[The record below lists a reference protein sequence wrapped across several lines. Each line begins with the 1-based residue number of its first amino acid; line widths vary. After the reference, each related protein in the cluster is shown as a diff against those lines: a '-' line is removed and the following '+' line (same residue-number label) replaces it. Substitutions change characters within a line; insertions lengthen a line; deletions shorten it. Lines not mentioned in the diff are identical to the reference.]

1 MPVTFVDAALG
12 REIDVPTL
20 EGTMKYKLP
29 EGIQSGTVIKIKN
42 QGVTRIN
49 STQRGDLFA
58 TIVVET
64 PTKLNKKQREAL
76 EKFEE
81 LAGDDALYSK
91 IKDHKSNIKRF
102 IESLKKDKETK
113 ND

>member
-1 MPVTFVDAALG
+1 MRAMEPRRFGQL
-12 REIDVPTL
+12 
-20 EGTMKYKLP
+20 
-29 EGIQSGTVIKIKN
+29 
-42 QGVTRIN
+42 
-49 STQRGDLFA
+49 
-58 TIVVET
+58 
-64 PTKLNKKQREAL
+64 KQREAL